1 MPYVGERTS
10 PQGQPPIMLGI
21 LGPNRRIHQVDAK
34 QMQKITWDL
43 LSMDVLSS
51 VMSKIVD
58 LLLKMTPLSTEPSVL
73 LAKDSMALQLVVV
86 VVKVSAA
93 QRMMV

>member
-1 MPYVGERTS
+1 
-10 PQGQPPIMLGI
+10 MLGI
-21 LGPNRRIHQVDAK
+21 LAPNRRIHQVDAK